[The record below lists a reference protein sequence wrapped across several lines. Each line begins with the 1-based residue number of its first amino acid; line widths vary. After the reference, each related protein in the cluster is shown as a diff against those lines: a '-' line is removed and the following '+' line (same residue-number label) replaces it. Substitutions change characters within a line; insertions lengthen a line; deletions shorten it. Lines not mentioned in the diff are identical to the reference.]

1 MHPLSSDRKMK
12 LSKFMKSKQKVKKE
26 KLEDL
31 PSIPKELLATATAFK
46 DIEVEK
52 GHRCT
57 LDSLNT
63 SEESFLSEKCD

>member
-1 MHPLSSDRKMK
+1 MK

-46 DIEVEK
+46 DIEAEK
-52 GHRCT
+52 AHQRT
-57 LDSLNT
+57 PDSLNT
-63 SEESFLSEKCD
+63 SEESFPSEKCD

>member
-1 MHPLSSDRKMK
+1 MNP
-12 LSKFMKSKQKVKKE
+12 KQKVKKE

-52 GHRCT
+52 AHQCT

>member
-31 PSIPKELLATATAFK
+31 PSIPKEFACNSRNSFNDNNK
-46 DIEVEK
+46 
-52 GHRCT
+52 
-57 LDSLNT
+57 T
-63 SEESFLSEKCD
+63 SGWSPEYI

>member
-31 PSIPKELLATATAFK
+31 PSIPKEFACILETVSMTITK
-46 DIEVEK
+46 HQSDP
-52 GHRCT
+52 
-57 LDSLNT
+57 LNT
-63 SEESFLSEKCD
+63 FEESFFL